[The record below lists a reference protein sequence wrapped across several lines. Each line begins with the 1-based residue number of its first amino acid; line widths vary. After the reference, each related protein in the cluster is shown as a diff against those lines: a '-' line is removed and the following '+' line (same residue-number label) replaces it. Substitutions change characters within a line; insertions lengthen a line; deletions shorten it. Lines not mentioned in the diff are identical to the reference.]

1 MGFPDPA
8 SSVME
13 GMLNLHHEIMVFM
26 VATLVFVG

>member
-13 GMLNLHHEIMVFM
+13 GILNFHHEIMVFM
-26 VATLVFVG
+26 VAILVFVG